1 VVKALHFQHR
11 GRVGCGWGGGGN
23 AGYER
28 LANISVW
35 TVGGATWGMEKFGRT
50 GSSYMNF
57 LRNSLAET
65 SWLGASEGSYNGC
78 VSLTV
83 MPKEF

>member
-1 VVKALHFQHR
+1 MA
-11 GRVGCGWGGGGN
+11 GVGVGILVMKD
-23 AGYER
+23 YET
-28 LANISVW
+28 LVW
-35 TVGGATWGMEKFGRT
+35 TVGGTTWGMEKFGRT
-50 GSSYMNF
+50 GSSYVNF

-78 VSLTV
+78 ISLAV